1 MGWHASDM
9 PAQVGRVAVVTGAS
23 SGLGRE
29 AARELARRG
38 AHVIM
43 AVRDPAKGERVR
55 ATILAE
61 VPGRGPRGPAAGP
74 VVADVGPDVR
84 G

>member
-1 MGWHASDM
+1 MTGMGWQANDI
-9 PAQVGRVAVVTGAS
+9 PAQAGRVAVVTGAS
-23 SGLGRE
+23 SGLGLE

-55 ATILAE
+55 GTILAE
-61 VPGRGPRGPAAGP
+61 IPLAGLE
-74 VVADVGPDVR
+74 
-84 G
+84 